1 MALQSINLGN
11 LANDGTGDDLR
22 TAFEKV
28 NYNFATLE
36 IAASDLTGATNL
48 GTTGGAVFKEVI
60 DRDLKFRRILG
71 ENGIT
76 VSNTDNAVIVSGSTI
91 PQTILSGDVGS
102 LLFSPGDTIN
112 INGASN
118 ISVGIDNNTKTITI
132 NGSLTTLDQ
141 NLNANGNSITNI
153 KDINGIDWDEEIAGL
168 FRNIDFGIIP
178 VNVTSFIDYLRSV
191 YDVDMGSISSPN
203 TTVIDFGPT
212 GSFVG

>member
-48 GTTGGAVFKEVI
+48 GTTGGDVFKEVV

-71 ENGIT
+71 ANGIT
-76 VSNTDNAVIVSGSTI
+76 VSNTDTAVIVTGYTI
-91 PQTILSGDVGS
+91 PQTILSGDNGS

-112 INGASN
+112 INGATN

-141 NLNANGNSITNI
+141 DLDASGNSITNI
-153 KDINGIDWDEEIAGL
+153 KNINGIDWDAEIAAL
-168 FRNIDFGIIP
+168 FKNIDLGRIP
-178 VNVTSFIDYLRSV
+178 ANITSFIDYLRSV
-191 YDVDMGSISSPN
+191 YDVDMGTITSPN
-203 TTVIDFGPT
+203 ITVIDFGPS

>member
-48 GTTGGAVFKEVI
+48 GTAGGAVFKEVI

-76 VSNTDNAVIVSGSTI
+76 VTNTDNAVMVTGATI
-91 PQTILSGDVGS
+91 PQTVISGDSGS
-102 LLFSPGDTIN
+102 LLFLPGDTLN
-112 INGASN
+112 INGATN
-118 ISVGIDNNTKTITI
+118 ISVGVDNNTKTITI
-132 NGSLTTLDQ
+132 NGSLTSLDQ
-141 NLNANGNSITNI
+141 DLDANGNSITNI
-153 KDINGIDWDEEIAGL
+153 NDINGINWDAEIAAL
-168 FRNIDFGIIP
+168 FRNIDFGQIP
-178 VNVTSFIDYLRSV
+178 ANITSFISFIRSV
-191 YDVDMGSISSPN
+191 YDVDMGSITTPN
-203 TTVIDFGPT
+203 TTIIDFGPS
-212 GSFVG
+212 GSFTI